1 LYAKL
6 VIRLGFCLLL
16 VLAASSCVGESSEVA
31 AAKAHYINAKAGLV
45 EAQAEQIKVQTRH
58 IEAEAELVK
67 QSQEAKLALRREQTQ
82 KLVQLARILLP
93 WALGF
98 SGIAMLVAV
107 SGIVSRQ
114 LIEADRQRQED
125 RARALSEERRLLQVW
140 VAAAR
145 HPVASPDSGG
155 DGHKPAAI
163 VDMSRVDILQLLQRL
178 REQYPV

>member
-45 EAQAEQIKVQTRH
+45 EAQVAQTEAQTRQVEKE
-58 IEAEAELVK
+58 IEST
-67 QSQEAKLALRREQTQ
+67 QQIQEANMALRREQTE
-82 KLVQLARILLP
+82 KLVQLACTLLP

-98 SGIAMLVAV
+98 GGIAMLVAV

-114 LIEADRQRQED
+114 LIEADRQRRE
-125 RARALSEERRLLQVW
+125 ARAETLNEERRLLQVW
-140 VAAAR
+140 VTAAR

-163 VDMSRVDILQLLQRL
+163 VDMSRVDILQLLHQL
-178 REQYPV
+178 RERYPV